1 MRWRRREPLVIF
13 CDAALRTDLH
23 AVGLAAIV
31 MDLQGV
37 ILACWSERREWMSNN
52 AAEYAAV
59 HMALQ
64 QVYRSRR
71 LQPRQ
76 ILICTD
82 SRIVVEQMQGR
93 AAVRAP
99 QMRTAHAALRAAV
112 QQLRVPVAFQHVP
125 RERNRLADALA
136 NERAEGR
143 VYVCHVY

>member
-1 MRWRRREPLVIF
+1 MYRRKRNPLVIF
-13 CDAALRTDLH
+13 CDAALRTDLQ

-31 MDLQGV
+31 MDFRGV
-37 ILACWSERREWMSNN
+37 IQACWSERREWMGNN

-64 QVYRSRR
+64 QVRR
-71 LQPRQ
+71 NRILRPRQ

-82 SRIVVEQMQGR
+82 SRILVEQMQGR

-99 QMRTAHAALRAAV
+99 QMRTAHALLRETV
-112 QQLRVPVAFQHVP
+112 QQLGAPVTFRHVP

-143 VYVCHVY
+143 VYVCPIR